1 DVADLLKG
9 PRNTPVQI
17 VISREGSDKPL
28 TFNVIRDE
36 ISLKSV
42 ADAIWVK
49 PGIAY
54 MFIESFN
61 DTTSPEVEEN
71 LKRLGENNI
80 KGLILDL
87 RANPGGLLNEGVA
100 VADRFL
106 GKGQVVVSHR
116 GRSSPEKTYVARRGN
131 GNHDFPIV
139 VLVDRLSASA
149 AEVVPRPLQDHDHS

>member
-1 DVADLLKG
+1 MS
-9 PRNTPVQI
+9 PI
-17 VISREGSDKPL
+17 FSRDREGHARPDRDFPEGSDKPL

-36 ISLKSV
+36 ISRKSV
-42 ADAIWVK
+42 PDAIWVK

-87 RANPGGLLNEGVA
+87 RNNPGGLLNEGVA
-100 VADRFL
+100 VSDRFL
-106 GKGQVVVSHR
+106 RKGQVVVSHH
-116 GRSSPEKTYVARRGN
+116 GRSRLRRLTL
-131 GNHDFPIV
+131 PAAATATTTS
-139 VLVDRLSASA
+139 RSLSW
-149 AEVVPRPLQDHDHS
+149 